1 MTDIERFLCE
11 YRGVKNRIRELEHD
25 LDEIKAKK
33 QAQYDKLLETK
44 KLKHDRITGGVMYD
58 PVIEVVS
65 KLVDVYAQREK
76 RIADELSAANGKLA
90 YIEDIV
96 TQAGLNE
103 IERRCIKLR
112 YWEGLKFWVVAREMN
127 SSERTVYR
135 IRDAALEKLADRG
148 SFFPI

>member
-25 LDEIKAKK
+25 LDGIKAKK

-58 PVIEVVS
+58 PVIEAVS

-103 IERRCIKLR
+103 IERMYIKLR
-112 YWEGLKFWVVAREMN
+112 YWDGLKAWRVAQEIRY
-127 SSERTVYR
+127 SERQTLR
-135 IRDAALEKLADRG
+135 CKADALKKINQAYYG
-148 SFFPI
+148 G